1 MVRLFDRDKI
11 AEIIDTITRNK
22 SRSILTGF
30 GVFWGMFMLLL
41 MLGGGDGIK
50 EKLNKNFEGF
60 ATNSGLIYGEATTK
74 PYMGLKKGRYWQLT
88 LRDIDRLN
96 MMVPELEVVTPML
109 LGGGSPVSHKEMKM
123 DAYVQGVTPEYSMIQ
138 EPKLLYGRYINEV
151 DEKQRRRVC
160 VIGEQVYK
168 SLFPHGGDPCG
179 ETIIYHG
186 ANYQV
191 IGVDV
196 NNANISIGGSSE
208 EMVTIPFSLMRQLEE
223 RGDEADILCIRMK
236 DGEKFSAVSD
246 RIREIIYRQHQIHP
260 DDKAAL
266 MIFDAEEIFTL
277 VDNIFKGVS
286 LLIWI
291 IGLGTVLAGAIGVSN
306 IMMVTVRERTTEIGI
321 RRAIGATPKMILSQ
335 IMSESVM
342 LTAVSGTLGIL
353 FSVFVLNMIELSQ
366 THNGIL
372 DAHFQISF
380 WTAVMAIVLLSV
392 LGLLAGLMPALR
404 AMGIKPVDAMHDE

>member
-1 MVRLFDRDKI
+1 MIRLIDRDRI
-11 AEIIDTITRNK
+11 AEIIDTISRNK

-41 MLGGGDGIK
+41 MLGGSNGIK
-50 EKLNKNFEGF
+50 GKLSLNFEGF
-60 ATNSGLIYGEATTK
+60 ATNSGLVFAEPTTK
-74 PYMGLKKGRYWQLT
+74 PYQGLKKGRYWQLD
-88 LRDIDRLN
+88 LKDIERLKR
-96 MMVPELEVVTPML
+96 MVPQLDVVTPML
-109 LGGGSPVSHKEMKM
+109 FGGDCQLTRKEYKF
-123 DAYVQGVTPEYSMIQ
+123 DGFAQSVAPEYVSIQ
-138 EPKLLYGRYINEV
+138 EPKLLYGRFINEM
-151 DEKQRRRVC
+151 DERQRRHVC
-160 VIGEQVYK
+160 VIGERVYNE
-168 SLFPHGGDPCG
+168 LFPHGGDPCG

-208 EMVTIPFSLMRQLEE
+208 EMVTIPFSVMRQLQE

-236 DGEKFSAVSD
+236 EGEKFSAVSD

-260 DDKAAL
+260 EDKAAL